1 MPQPTIETL
10 GRYKVLDLL
19 GRGAMGVV
27 YKAIDPAI
35 DRVVAIKT
43 INLTLSDDE
52 LAEYEARFA
61 QEVKAA
67 GRLNHPNIVSIYDVG
82 KTDDFAWMAMEF
94 IDGHELK
101 TLLRGQKAL
110 PVNDGLDIIQQ
121 VAEGLAFAHG
131 KDIVHRDIKPSN
143 IMITE
148 DEDHAIAK
156 ITDFGIARM
165 SSSSVKTMTGIVLG
179 SPRYMSP
186 EQVLGK
192 KVGPASDI
200 FSLGVVMFET
210 LTGSAP
216 FDSPSI
222 NSIMYQTVHEPCP
235 QASALNGELPPELDR
250 IVSKAMAKL
259 PEERFASMREFARAI
274 RDARQMLI
282 EPASPARASLL
293 KTLGP
298 IPAPA
303 KPLANL
309 LDGLAAPAP
318 LDPAELTRVA
328 PREAP
333 KPAAPAVSGAASA
346 PAPAA
351 ASPVAAKPIAAAPSE
366 ATDPRG
372 TTRRLSRDF
381 DSTSATRKLAALTE
395 QIREV
400 ETLLKDDAPPP
411 PAEAPASRPSET
423 PPSEASRKAIE
434 LDPTRAYPRPERSFP
449 MGAALL
455 LGGLVALNVVL
466 FVMLIA

>member
-1 MPQPTIETL
+1 MPQPTLDTL
-10 GRYKVLDLL
+10 GRYKILDML

-82 KTDDFAWMAMEF
+82 KTEDFAWMAMEF
-94 IDGHELK
+94 VDGHELK
-101 TLLRGQKAL
+101 ALLRGQKAL
-110 PVNDGLDIIQQ
+110 PLNDGLDIIQQ

-131 KDIVHRDIKPSN
+131 KDVVHRDIKPSN

-156 ITDFGIARM
+156 VTDFGIARM

-200 FSLGVVMFET
+200 FSLGVVLFET

-235 QASALNGELPPELDR
+235 QASALNGELAPELDR
-250 IVSKAMAKL
+250 IVAKAMAKL

-274 RDARQMLI
+274 RDARQMLL

-298 IPAPA
+298 VPTPVR
-303 KPLANL
+303 PLANL
-309 LDGLAAPAP
+309 LDGLTPSAP
-318 LDPAELTRVA
+318 LDPAEITRMA
-328 PREAP
+328 PRIDSP
-333 KPAAPAVSGAASA
+333 VSAV
-346 PAPAA
+346 PAPN
-351 ASPVAAKPIAAAPSE
+351 PVAQAAE
-366 ATDPRG
+366 ATDPRA
-372 TTRRLSRDF
+372 TTRRMSRDF

-400 ETLLKDDAPPP
+400 ENLLVEDTPP
-411 PAEAPASRPSET
+411 PAAPSPVAST
-423 PPSEASRKAIE
+423 PTAESGEKARKGIE
-434 LDPTRAYPRPERSFP
+434 LDPTRAYPRPERPFP
-449 MGAALL
+449 ISAALL
-455 LGGLVALNVVL
+455 LGTLAALNLGLFVALL
-466 FVMLIA
+466 L